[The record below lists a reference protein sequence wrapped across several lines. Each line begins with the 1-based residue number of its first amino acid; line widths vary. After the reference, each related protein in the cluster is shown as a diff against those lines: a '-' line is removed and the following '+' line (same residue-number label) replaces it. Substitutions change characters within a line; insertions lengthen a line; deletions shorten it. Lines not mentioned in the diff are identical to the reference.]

1 MKKIPSTPFLRRLK
15 PLAIPA
21 AQLAL
26 SFLLTAGCL
35 SGGYAPFSLALVAAA
50 GTRLPGLLC
59 LAGAGCG
66 ALVFLD
72 FPSGLRHVAAAIL
85 IFAANTA
92 FCDTRFYR
100 RDAFRP
106 AMACAM
112 MLLVQSIYLL
122 HRSAEQWIWCLA
134 SLAVLACAVWCWRSL
149 WQDPDKNAFFAV
161 ATALAVA
168 TQPVI
173 LLGPVSLGR
182 ILASLLVLWIALEW
196 PTAQAVVWSA
206 GLGLLLDLVP
216 VGPRFLLGA
225 VYGCAAALTALCRPW
240 PRIIGA
246 LAFCLSA
253 GASAILFKADIPE
266 AALYEALAASVLFL
280 PLGRRVQH
288 RPARLKAPS
297 AAASPAPESPYLRQ
311 SAAALRELYDSFFRG
326 AAPTPPENPS
336 VLFDRAAEQVCRG
349 CVLCSSCWHQNYN
362 STYNAF
368 NDACPK
374 LLQRGQALAQDFPL
388 YFSSR
393 CVHFTDFLTAVNGEL
408 KTFLLRRQYRQRLL
422 EVRQQAQDQY
432 QQLGEALAS
441 TAVHAVSN
449 VTAPMGYRIGSS
461 LRPKEGQQLCGDH
474 LATFEVGST
483 LYLLLSDGM
492 GSGESAHRESAMTAR
507 LLQQFLTAGI
517 DPGPAL
523 KTLNGAMR
531 LRSEDGGG
539 FTTIDLLALQRTSG
553 TATVYKYGAAP
564 SYVKRTGS
572 VSRITGQSLPAGLQ
586 GDPPEVTRLHL
597 PAGSYFVMISDG
609 IADETND
616 EWLQNLLAGWQGRD
630 VNALVSLILS
640 ESRTRKGLSD
650 DCAVL
655 ILQLPMPGE
664 NEKTQV

>member
-1 MKKIPSTPFLRRLK
+1 MKKIPSPLFLRRLK
-15 PLAIPA
+15 PLAVPA
-21 AQLAL
+21 AQLVL
-26 SFLLTAGCL
+26 PFLLTAGRL

-59 LAGAGCG
+59 LVGAGCG

-72 FPSGLRHVAAAIL
+72 FPSGLRHFAGAIL
-85 IFAANTA
+85 IFAVNTA
-92 FCDTRFYR
+92 FCDTKFYR
-100 RDAFRP
+100 RASFRP
-106 AMACAM
+106 FAACFM
-112 MLLVQSIYLL
+112 MFLVQSIYLL
-122 HRSAEQWIWCLA
+122 DRSAEQWMWCLA
-134 SLAVLACAVWCWRSL
+134 SLAVLAGSIWCWRDL
-149 WQDPDKNAFFAV
+149 WRQPGNE
-161 ATALAVA
+161 ALIVLAA
-168 TQPVI
+168 GLAAAAQPVV

-182 ILASLLVLWIALEW
+182 ILAAALTLWISLHLQ
-196 PTAQAVVWSA
+196 PAQAVAAASC
-206 GLGLLLDLVP
+206 LGLLLDLAP
-216 VGPRFLLGA
+216 NGPRLLLGA
-225 VYGCAAALTALCRPW
+225 VYGCSAAVAVLCRNQL
-240 PRIIGA
+240 RGLTISA
-246 LAFCLSA
+246 YCLAA
-253 GASAILFKADIPE
+253 GASAILFRADVPG
-266 AALYEALAASVLFL
+266 AALYEAVLGTFLAL
-280 PLGRRVQH
+280 PLLRRMP
-288 RPARLKAPS
+288 RPARLKAPGT
-297 AAASPAPESPYLRQ
+297 APTPALESPLLRQ

-326 AAPTPPENPS
+326 AAAPPPENPS

-374 LLQRGQALAQDFPL
+374 LLRRGQALAQDFPL

-441 TAVHAVSN
+441 SAVHAVSN
-449 VTAPMGYRIGSS
+449 VAAPMGYRIGSA
-461 LRPKEGQQLCGDH
+461 LRPKEGQRLCGDH

-483 LYLLLSDGM
+483 VYLLLSDGM

-507 LLQQFLTAGI
+507 LLQQFLAAGI
-517 DPGPAL
+517 EPGPAL

-531 LRSEDGGG
+531 LRGEDGGG
-539 FTTIDLLALQRTSG
+539 FTTIDLLALQRSSG

-572 VSRITGQSLPAGLQ
+572 VSRITGQNLPAGLQ

-597 PAGSYFVMISDG
+597 PAGSFFVMISDG

-640 ESRTRKGLSD
+640 ESRSRKGLSD

-655 ILQLPMPGE
+655 VLQLPMPGE